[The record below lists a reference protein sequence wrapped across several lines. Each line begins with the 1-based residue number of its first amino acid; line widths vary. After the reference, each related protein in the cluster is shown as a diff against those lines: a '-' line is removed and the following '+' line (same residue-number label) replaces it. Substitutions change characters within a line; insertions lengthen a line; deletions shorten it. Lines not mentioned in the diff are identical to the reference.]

1 MSLSMTGYGQSVID
15 FQGYS
20 VSFEVKSVN
29 HRYCEVVF
37 RMPREWT
44 CFEDSFR
51 RAVQSRIGRGR
62 VDVFINRE
70 HSGDNADAV
79 LNHARV
85 KAYLQAAEELK
96 AYGIEGSLTA
106 KDILSLPDILVSP
119 SGSLPMDD
127 NGQEAWEKAL
137 LGGLNEA
144 LDGLLQMRS
153 REGAFLAADIE
164 HRLERIEA
172 LHREMTELAPTVPE
186 EYRKRLRQRI
196 EALDDGSLA
205 VDEHI
210 FGMEVALFAERS
222 NVDEELTRLRSHLEQ
237 SRKLLHHEGP
247 VGRKLDFLIQEMN
260 REVNTIGS
268 KANHL
273 TLVNRVVEMK
283 AELEKIREQAANV
296 E

>member
-1 MSLSMTGYGQSVID
+1 MSLSMTGYGQSVVD

-20 VSFEVKSVN
+20 ISFEVKSVN
-29 HRYCEVVF
+29 HRYCEIVF
-37 RMPREWT
+37 HMPREWA
-44 CFEDSFR
+44 CFEDSLR
-51 RAVQSRIGRGR
+51 RTVQSRIGRGR
-62 VDVFINRE
+62 IDVYINKE
-70 HSGDNADAV
+70 NNGESQGAV
-79 LNHARV
+79 LNHTMV
-85 KAYLQAAEELK
+85 QAYLQAAEDLK
-96 AYGIEGSLTA
+96 SYGIKGDLA
-106 KDILSLPDILVSP
+106 VRDILSLPDVLVSP
-119 SGSLPMDD
+119 SGLPMD
-127 NGQEAWEKAL
+127 EAQQKLWNDAL
-137 LGGLNEA
+137 LQGLEQA
-144 LDGLLQMRS
+144 LEGLIQMRS
-153 REGAFLAADIE
+153 REGSFLAKDIE
-164 HRLERIEA
+164 QRLDRLQL
-172 LHREMTELAPTVPE
+172 LHREMTELAPEVPE

-196 EALDDGSLA
+196 ESLDDGSLA

-222 NVDEELTRLRSHLEQ
+222 NVDEELIRLHSHLEQ
-237 SRKLLHHEGP
+237 CRELLHQKSP